1 MTAENIFSAVLTLS
15 LMAGG
20 VAAFGSDAA
29 SKHTAPARAEAAV
42 VTLPT
47 VTVVGRR
54 AAPTTFAAADVVTL
68 PTVTVVGRR
77 AAPATVAAADVV
89 TLPTVTVTGRRAPV
103 RVALEAGTVEHRVQ

>member
-1 MTAENIFSAVLTLS
+1 MTTENIFSAVLTLS

-54 AAPTTFAAADVVTL
+54 AAP
-68 PTVTVVGRR
+68 
-77 AAPATVAAADVV
+77 ATVAAADVV
-89 TLPTVTVTGRRAPV
+89 ALPTVTVTGRRAPV